1 VVSDGNK
8 ELLAEGL
15 RFRIDRREPLV
26 LIDAYVNGKG
36 PFNFVVDTGASMTVI
51 SPAVARATH
60 IDQDGARGIATGA
73 TGNLHVRAAKL
84 ESLKLGSSE
93 LKNVDV
99 AIMSLAVLN
108 RASRLGLG
116 GILGYN
122 VLKKFQITI
131 NYKLRRILFTPFDKQ
146 KSHVGVRTQRQ
157 KR

>member
-1 VVSDGNK
+1 MSDGNAK
-8 ELLAEGL
+8 LMAKGL

-36 PFNFVVDTGASMTVI
+36 PFNFVVDTGASVTVI
-51 SPAVARATH
+51 SPAVARACR

-73 TGNLHVRAAKL
+73 SGNLQVRAAKL
-84 ESLKLGSSE
+84 KSLELASTE

-108 RASRLGLG
+108 RACRLDVG

-146 KSHVGVRTQRQ
+146 TSRVAARGQRQ
-157 KR
+157 NR

>member
-1 VVSDGNK
+1 
-8 ELLAEGL
+8 
-15 RFRIDRREPLV
+15 
-26 LIDAYVNGKG
+26 
-36 PFNFVVDTGASMTVI
+36 MTVI

-122 VLKKFQITI
+122 VLKQFQITI

-146 KSHVGVRTQRQ
+146 RSRLGVRAQRQ